1 MNQQPTDIT
10 TELRKELLK
19 EKRASR
25 KQGVFF
31 KSLAVIYVGFITLA
45 FLASFLGGSMGS
57 DEPHVAIIPITGIIK
72 EGAEASANNLVEPIR
87 DAFEED
93 NAVAIVLAINS
104 PGGSPVQSGYI
115 YDEII
120 RLKLLHPEKKVYSV
134 ISDLGAS
141 GGYYIAAAADE
152 IYANRASLVGSI
164 VVTASGFGFVN
175 LIDKVGVERR
185 TYTSGSNKNFLD
197 PFLASNSDQ
206 GVFWSSV
213 LGGVHEQFKDVVIQ
227 SRKGKIDIANKEL
240 FSGLIWNGEQAL
252 KLGLIDGLES
262 AGSLSR
268 DVIGEEEI
276 RIYERKKTAV
286 EQLLSPLKTEF
297 KSTIDTLSTTGNY
310 SLY

>member
-1 MNQQPTDIT
+1 MNQQPTDINI
-10 TELRKELLK
+10 ELTKELLK
-19 EKRASR
+19 EKRTAR

-45 FLASFLGGSMGS
+45 FLASFLGGSTGS
-57 DEPHVAIIPITGIIK
+57 DEPHVAIIPITGVIK
-72 EGAEASANNLVEPIR
+72 EGSEASANNLVEPIR

-93 NAVAIVLAINS
+93 NAVAIILAINS

-115 YDEII
+115 YDEIM
-120 RLKLLHPEKKVYSV
+120 RLKLLHPDKKVYSV

-152 IYANRASLVGSI
+152 IYANKASLVGSI
-164 VVTASGFGFVN
+164 GVTASGFGFVN
-175 LIDKVGVERR
+175 LIDKLGVERR

-197 PFLASNSDQ
+197 PFLAANSEQ

-213 LGGVHEQFKDVVIQ
+213 LGGVHEQFKAVVVA
-227 SRKGKIDIANKEL
+227 SRQGKIDLSNQEL

-252 KLGLIDGLES
+252 ELGLIDGLAS

-268 DVIGEEEI
+268 DIIGEEEI
-276 RIYERKKTAV
+276 RIYERKKSAV
-286 EQLLSPLKTEF
+286 EELLSPLKTEF
-297 KSTIDTLSTTGNY
+297 KSTLETLSATGNY
-310 SLY
+310 SLF